1 MQDIVIPM
9 TFDPSPALADVA
21 ALYERYYQT
30 ATAQPFDADIC
41 GESFLAWKAAMD
53 RLFGLMQSTKFD
65 ELQNQLSKFLNP
77 LG

>member
-1 MQDIVIPM
+1 MASVEFPIS
-9 TFDPSPALADVA
+9 FDPSPALDEVA
-21 ALYERYYQT
+21 ILYERYYQSVT
-30 ATAQPFDADIC
+30 VQPFDVDAC
-41 GESFLAWKAAMD
+41 SESFLAWKAAMN